1 MKRALFIGRF
11 QPFHLGHLSVVKEA
25 MEKCDQVIIG
35 IGSAEQSYLPDNP
48 FTAGERFEL
57 IDSAL
62 REEGVSAEKYC
73 ILPVRNINNYALW
86 PNHVDA
92 LVPEYDEV
100 YTGSKIVKQLFE
112 RQEKHKV
119 VDVKMLE
126 GICGAEVRNRIL
138 QDQNWEEMV
147 PKKVAELLKKW
158 NASKRL
164 KDIS

>member
-1 MKRALFIGRF
+1 MKRSLFIGRF

-25 MEKCDQVIIG
+25 IASCDQLIIG

-62 REEGVSAEKYC
+62 REEGVDASKYC

-86 PNHVDA
+86 PNHVDV
-92 LVPEYDEV
+92 LVPEYDRV

-112 RQEKHKV
+112 RQGKHEI
-119 VDVKMLE
+119 VDVKMLN
-126 GICGAEVRNRIL
+126 GICGAEVRTRIL

-147 PKKVAELLKKW
+147 SEKVAELLKKW